1 MFDFTTVR
9 YKGKKKGSITVETS
23 LVLPLFLIC
32 MLNMIALFEMLRIHT
47 VLDSAL
53 NQVGKEISTYAN
65 FQELY
70 ENTLLTEVY
79 VRERIVEIAGRDRL
93 EDSVIIGGVNGI
105 TLWRS
110 EVSKE
115 NDIIDLVM
123 TYRVKPWFAFEEVGD
138 MVLLNRC
145 YIKAYTGYEKEDLSD
160 GEQKYYVAD
169 TGEVYHLNR
178 ACTHL
183 LLSISAI
190 QVTEVEN
197 ARNMYGSRYT
207 SCEICF
213 DEYQGDKT
221 LYITNQGD
229 RYHAYV
235 ACPGLKRTIYTISA
249 SQIGN
254 RTLCLRCMKEYEW
267 NVGNN

>member
-1 MFDFTTVR
+1 MLDFTTAQ
-9 YKGKKKGSITVETS
+9 YQGIKKGSITVETS
-23 LVLPLFLIC
+23 LVLPFFLFCI
-32 MLNMIALFEMLRIHT
+32 LNLIALFEMIHIHT

-53 NQVGKEISTYAN
+53 NQIGKEISTYAN
-65 FQELY
+65 FQNLY
-70 ENTLLTEVY
+70 EDTLLTEVY
-79 VRERIVEIAGRDRL
+79 VNARVVEIVGRDKL
-93 EDSVIIGGVNGI
+93 ENSIIVGGVNGI
-105 TLWRS
+105 ALWRS
-110 EVSKE
+110 EVSEE
-115 NDIIDLVM
+115 NDVIDLVM
-123 TYRVKPWFAFEEVGD
+123 TYRVKPWFAFDEIGD

-160 GEQKYYVAD
+160 SEQKYYIAD

-183 LLSISAI
+183 LLSISTI
-190 QVTEVEN
+190 QVPEVEN
-197 ARNMYGSRYT
+197 ARNMYGARYT
-207 SCEICF
+207 PCEICF
-213 DEYQGDKT
+213 DEYQGNTT

-254 RTLCLRCMKEYEW
+254 RALCLRCMKEYGW
-267 NVGNN
+267 NVGND